1 MLSCKDQ
8 SRTFLMWFRDLRR
21 VMLNGSTGLSRTRRM
36 SKGLPTMAPRPALSL
51 PANPGHCRSSRG
63 EKRLWFPT
71 RRERRVGRRVF
82 GYFLLRAGWDPPYLD
97 SFAFVGCPPELF
109 HTQRC
114 VVSFSL
120 GLAERRK

>member
-82 GYFLLRAGWDPPYLD
+82 GYFLLR
-97 SFAFVGCPPELF
+97 VGIPLTCI
-109 HTQRC
+109 
-114 VVSFSL
+114 
-120 GLAERRK
+120 